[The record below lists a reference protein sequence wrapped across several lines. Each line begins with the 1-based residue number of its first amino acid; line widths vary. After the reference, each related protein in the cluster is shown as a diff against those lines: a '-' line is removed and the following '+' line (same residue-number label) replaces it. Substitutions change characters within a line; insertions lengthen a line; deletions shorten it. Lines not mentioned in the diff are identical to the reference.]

1 MDVRTH
7 LVESLRRLCLR
18 AGGHR
23 VVADAI
29 GADEQ
34 SLQQILKGVKLPSGN
49 AKGVGPTLQR
59 KLDSAYPGWSSLPE
73 TQAGTEPQQGDRR
86 PAEQNWPFRL
96 VSRDTLA
103 ALDARELRMVEGAIL
118 QTLAD
123 LATSTKRQNSAA

>member
-7 LVESLRRLCLR
+7 LVESLRRLCQR
-18 AGGHR
+18 VGGHR
-23 VVADAI
+23 VVADTI

-59 KLDSAYPGWSSLPE
+59 KLDAAYPGWSAMPDVNAAPVLTAE
-73 TQAGTEPQQGDRR
+73 RR
-86 PAEQNWPFRL
+86 PIEAAWPFRL

-103 ALDARELRMVEGAIL
+103 ALDPRELRVVESAIL
-118 QTLAD
+118 QALAD
-123 LATSTKRQNSAA
+123 LATPTKRLNSAA